1 MVRNTPTSAQTQS
14 NRTRTLSFIPDLF
27 CLPFH
32 PLRPLPS
39 IPFGVCCCGLPMRR
53 PHLTP
58 PAPAPS
64 NTLPRSYKE
73 AQEEQVEKYRRNAP
87 TDDSADRARQLRIE
101 SKRRR
106 KCVACAVAIPT
117 APFVPS
123 PSPAPAPLPVV
134 TVLSCPKHTPK
145 WSGSS

>member
-1 MVRNTPTSAQTQS
+1 
-14 NRTRTLSFIPDLF
+14 
-27 CLPFH
+27 
-32 PLRPLPS
+32 
-39 IPFGVCCCGLPMRR
+39 MRR

-117 APFVPS
+117 VPLPS
-123 PSPAPAPLPVV
+123 PQLARPRPLRCVFG
-134 TVLSCPKHTPK
+134 TGKD
-145 WSGSS
+145 GDNG